1 MNNNCVS
8 ASVLKTLEF
17 SRVHSTSE
25 IFRVLN
31 PRDEI
36 YLVFTEQVT
45 FFFLFC
51 TFRRLTV
58 NRVKLQSIIKVDK
71 GFHVT
76 EYLDQAIVIVT

>member
-1 MNNNCVS
+1 MNNKCVS

-17 SRVHSTSE
+17 SRVHSTSD

-36 YLVFTEQVT
+36 YLVFTEQGT
-45 FFFLFC
+45 FFFFFYS
-51 TFRRLTV
+51 FRRLIV
-58 NRVKLQSIIKVDK
+58 NRVKLQSTIKVDK
-71 GFHVT
+71 GLYVT